1 MYRWIIFND
10 LTRSYGVKRKE
21 RKEKIFNVKLRV
33 NNFLNNRLFSLV
45 DINFFAIIEIFRSTI
60 VINIIVIVSSF
71 DRSFLNALTF
81 RKYCAIGKI
90 LRIAYKCVYTLF
102 ERIHNRKFMLWNCT
116 VRGIPSGTNE
126 LLLSFDTFTPCV
138 EPRGRGSIAIIESNK
153 CRQPVDFSEAQ
164 LQIPLTARASLSLKK
179 KHKLGQF
186 ILDGEGIPLIDFIR
200 SISRMKSFQEIAWLE
215 RLLEL
220 ADGFFL
226 HCFW

>member
-1 MYRWIIFND
+1 M
-10 LTRSYGVKRKE
+10 
-21 RKEKIFNVKLRV
+21 
-33 NNFLNNRLFSLV
+33 NNFLNKKFSHSSILISLRLSISFQNKSH
-45 DINFFAIIEIFRSTI
+45 FYKMFRTFEIFRSTI